1 MIEYIEEEGIVINKY
16 DYGESDRYLTFFSK
30 NYGKLVFFVKG
41 IRKSKK
47 RQINSADILNFSQI
61 IFYKRNETYK
71 LSSIQGIDSYLEIK
85 EDLTRLESALYI
97 LSVLNAILVENNKKE
112 KLFNLTRK
120 TLDFLKTNDD
130 KRKDYILILYYLYF
144 VIKDEGMKIEIN
156 EGEYFIFPTSRFSDV
171 EKSGFKLNSIQK
183 EILKKLVEG
192 RTKEIIKGKEKI
204 KDIYKVILLLE
215 LYLNYQFGIKLNLK
229 KYVMGVE

>member
-130 KRKDYILILYYLYF
+130 KRKNYILILYYLYF
-144 VIKDEGMKIEIN
+144 VHKRN
-156 EGEYFIFPTSRFSDV
+156 E
-171 EKSGFKLNSIQK
+171 
-183 EILKKLVEG
+183 
-192 RTKEIIKGKEKI
+192 
-204 KDIYKVILLLE
+204 
-215 LYLNYQFGIKLNLK
+215 
-229 KYVMGVE
+229 